1 MTTPPPDH
9 ALRETSVG
17 VLTVALTLVGWSV
30 TPLFIKYFA
39 AYIDAWTSNG
49 WRYGFSALLWS
60 PLLVA
65 GALRGTLPKGLWR
78 AALVPALVNAAGQVC
93 FTLAHYHIGPGL
105 LTFGLRSQM
114 VFVAVGAALLF
125 PAERLVVRSPAFLTG
140 VVLVMVGTIGTVA
153 FGALGDSEKAG
164 YALGVT
170 LAICSGAGFAGYAL
184 AVRKYMH
191 DIPTMTAFAAISL
204 YTSIAMVGLMLPIAE
219 KHGGGALDL
228 STRQFCVLLLSS
240 VIGIALGHVLYYISI
255 KRLGVAVSTGVIQLQ
270 PVCVAVLSYFTF
282 GEVLNLAQ
290 WATGALAIAGAM
302 LMLWIQHK
310 LKRAAPRDREY
321 DELPP
326 DHVAAASLCEEE
338 PQTQPL
344 PADT

>member
-1 MTTPPPDH
+1 MSHDPQPS
-9 ALRETSVG
+9 ALRDTSVG
-17 VLTVALTLVGWSV
+17 ALTVALTLAGWSV

-39 AYIDAWTSNG
+39 DYIDAWTSNG

-65 GALRGTLPKGLWR
+65 GLLRKSLPPGLWR
-78 AALVPALVNAAGQVC
+78 AALVPALVNAGAQVC

-125 PAERLVVRSPAFLTG
+125 PAERLIVRSPAFMAG
-140 VVLVMVGTIGTVA
+140 VVLVMVGTVGTVA
-153 FGALGDSEKAG
+153 FGAAGQGEKAG
-164 YALGVT
+164 YALGVA
-170 LAICSGAGFAGYAL
+170 LAIGSGAGFAGYAL
-184 AVRKYMH
+184 AVRRYMH

-204 YTSIAMVGLMLPIAE
+204 YTSVAMVGLMLAV
-219 KHGGGALDL
+219 GDRAGAGALDL
-228 STRQFCVLLLSS
+228 STRQFAVLLLSS

-270 PVCVAVLSYFTF
+270 PVCVGVLSYFMF
-282 GEVLNLAQ
+282 GEVLRISQ
-290 WATGALAIAGAM
+290 WASGALAIAGAM
-302 LMLWIQHK
+302 LMLWIQHV
-310 LKRAAPRDREY
+310 LRRAARDHEY

-326 DHVAAASLCEEE
+326 DHVAAAAICEDEG
-338 PQTQPL
+338 P
-344 PADT
+344 DRSVMRH